1 LEQFDE
7 LYDPYSGIANILSES
22 YNAVLK
28 QENEWKELPV
38 DMLVLGF
45 HFLQTFEHF
54 EIMRGMAGIGDY
66 HLKAEFSRASIPPE
80 ELAFSKYVLDNNLI
94 TLVPT
99 QGAFIVQDRSGK
111 YCVTLFPKESYQCPS
126 TTTCFHILAANMSI
140 GQEPIEKRSVVNLR
154 LLKKNTRKRVVKKSD
169 KKQPRP
175 NDYEPIVEPAPDSAF
190 VTNTPKTPSS
200 ILSTKN
206 TDKKDVHKTSRKT
219 PISKKKLHFNIDT
232 IQEDRSS
239 CSDDVPDLPDLHCP
253 FTPGNKRP
261 AEDVS
266 THTPESLPPKRIK
279 LEFSAPKI
287 QEHILSDTSPWV
299 GSLTQKDKNII
310 AGKQW
315 LTSKIIE
322 EVHDILSKQLTL
334 ISGFQKPCN
343 APAYNTTLKKWVSNY
358 SFTEQQGPAVQIHHT
373 GNHHWVT
380 SILTHTNELFL
391 LDSMYDKLTTSLEIQ
406 LLQVYSNSIKGSWL
420 RFQRFKNRPIKLIVG
435 CMPLLML

>member
-1 LEQFDE
+1 MSVLDQSSDK
-7 LYDPYSGIANILSES
+7 DDSVPNDTNIVQNS
-22 YNAVLK
+22 
-28 QENEWKELPV
+28 P
-38 DMLVLGF
+38 
-45 HFLQTFEHF
+45 EHTSDHDTPTTDTITEHNF
-54 EIMRGMAGIGDY
+54 PSFVTSQHD
-66 HLKAEFSRASIPPE
+66 
-80 ELAFSKYVLDNNLI
+80 LAKYVLDNNLI

-169 KKQPRP
+169 KKQTRP

-219 PISKKKLHFNIDT
+219 PISKKKLHFNLDT

-239 CSDDVPDLPDLHCP
+239 CSDGVSDLPDLHCP

-310 AGKQW
+310 GGKQW
-315 LTSKIIE
+315 LTSEIIE
-322 EVHDILSKQLTL
+322 EVHDILSKQLTP
-334 ISGFQKPCN
+334 ISGFQTLYN
-343 APAYNTTLKKWVSNY
+343 APAYNTTLKKWVSNN
-358 SFTEQQGPAVQIHHT
+358 SFTEKQGSAVQIHHT

-380 SILTHTNELFL
+380 SLLTHTNALFL
-391 LDSMYDKLTTSLEIQ
+391 LDSMYDTLTTSLEIQ
-406 LLQVYSNSIKGSWL
+406 LLQVYSNSKKW
-420 RFQRFKNRPIKLIVG
+420 
-435 CMPLLML
+435 